1 MIRTLLASVAL
12 AVGALIT
19 PPAAHAAEFTILI
32 YESEADLAARTDPA
46 RADAYWG
53 SYNAFA
59 GKLAAAGVLRG
70 GAALSET
77 EARTVE
83 VRSGAARVRPV
94 ARTQRGT
101 RAGGYFVIDVASLED
116 AVRWA
121 EGAPGA
127 TTGAVEVRPHRP
139 NPAMSPNPGM
149 GMRPAR

>member
-1 MIRTLLASVAL
+1 MIRTMLAGLAL
-12 AVGALIT
+12 AAGALIT
-19 PPAAHAAEFTILI
+19 TPAARAAEFTILI
-32 YESEADLAARTDPA
+32 YETEADLAARTDPA

-70 GAALSET
+70 GSALSET

-83 VRSGAARVRPV
+83 VRGGAARVRPT

-127 TTGAVEVRPHRP
+127 ATGTVEVRPHRP
-139 NPAMSPNPGM
+139 NPAMGANPGM
-149 GMRPAR
+149 GMPPAR